1 MRRRHATGFTLVE
14 LLVALSIMAL
24 MTVLSWRGLDG
35 MWRVQNQT
43 RERSDELLA
52 LQTGLAQWSAD
63 LDALANLPVA
73 QAALVDAPRPLD
85 WNGQVLRM
93 TRYSAAPAPSGWR
106 VVAWTRREQA
116 GAGHWLRWQ
125 SAVLRTQGEWQ
136 TAWEQAGRWAQSP
149 GDEERKNEV
158 LITPLTR
165 WQIYFYRDNSWSH
178 PLSSATAITGAAG
191 ANPAIPAPGSTL
203 PDGVRL
209 VLSLP
214 PGPSV
219 TGDVTRD
226 WLRPTLAGNKS

>member
-1 MRRRHATGFTLVE
+1 MRPRHIAGFTLVE
-14 LLVALSIMAL
+14 LLVALSVMAL

-35 MWRVQNQT
+35 MWRVQSQT
-43 RERSDELLA
+43 RERSDALLA

-63 LDALANLPVA
+63 LDALASPSVA
-73 QAALVDAPRPLD
+73 PAALADAPRPLD

-106 VVAWTRREQA
+106 VVAWSRREQA

-125 SAVLRTQGEWQ
+125 SGVLRTQGEWQ
-136 TAWEQAGRWAQSP
+136 TAWAQAGRWAQSP
-149 GDEERKNEV
+149 GDEERKGEV
-158 LITPLTR
+158 LITPLIR
-165 WQIYFYRDNSWSH
+165 WQLYFYRDNSWSH
-178 PLSSATAITGAAG
+178 PLSSATASTGAQPATTTAG
-191 ANPAIPAPGSTL
+191 NAV

-219 TGDVTRD
+219 TGDLTRD